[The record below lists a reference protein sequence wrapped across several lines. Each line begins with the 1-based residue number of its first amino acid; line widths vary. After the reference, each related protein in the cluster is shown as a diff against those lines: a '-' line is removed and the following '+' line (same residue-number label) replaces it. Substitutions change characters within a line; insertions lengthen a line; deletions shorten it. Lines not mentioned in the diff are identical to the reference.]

1 MEGRAKRV
9 KRRSTHARSN
19 AFLWSRT
26 GLIATSW
33 HLPPSANHF
42 VTQLLAAARGVA
54 SGTCQTVG
62 HEPARAETASERRK
76 DRWFWHRGEGGGPR
90 RVATIASQGTT
101 ILGVADALIYGV
113 DLATRPACPPRYVRL
128 LDVEPALMGLSL
140 VLAAAGAGLAALL
153 FGRRRLID
161 RLGRAGI

>member
-1 MEGRAKRV
+1 M
-9 KRRSTHARSN
+9 S
-19 AFLWSRT
+19 
-26 GLIATSW
+26 
-33 HLPPSANHF
+33 P
-42 VTQLLAAARGVA
+42 RG
-54 SGTCQTVG
+54 
-62 HEPARAETASERRK
+62 AETASERRK

-90 RVATIASQGTT
+90 RVATIASRVTT

-140 VLAAAGAGLAALL
+140 VLVAAGAGLATLL

-161 RLGRAGI
+161 RLGRAGIWIAIAFGTLLALLAFLLAMGGLWLMSIHVGGHEVTCWTF